1 MTHESDSQS
10 DAPSPAPHT
19 SPPGQDDFES
29 STDLDFGSMFHR
41 SWHAFKTHY
50 GQVLGYG
57 VVFIVVGLAVNIL
70 TYALGYYLQSSLDI
84 QPGGLTAVM
93 ISAAANLV
101 LLAVIVIPLIA
112 YLHYGILR
120 RLRGTNE
127 PRRPGRFGMILGIGI
142 IQICLFAPAAF
153 LSSAANPGQFSN
165 IEVSFAEAAAGIKL
179 ITESTA
185 VGPDGK
191 RLMNPQELVAKQ
203 AEIKKEFEA
212 KHIAVKPGLMTIGVL
227 LWIIACV
234 VSILSILWA
243 YMLALDPRA
252 KVDSAVDAISRGW
265 ALAAPARLS
274 IIGFTIVIFLI
285 LAGTFVLC
293 CLPSVFLGYPLLMA
307 SVPAVYMLLQGEPEP
322 RQG

>member
-1 MTHESDSQS
+1 
-10 DAPSPAPHT
+10 
-19 SPPGQDDFES
+19 
-29 STDLDFGSMFHR
+29 MFHR

-70 TYALGYYLQSSLDI
+70 THALGYYLQSSLDI

-93 ISAAANLV
+93 ISTAASLV
-101 LLAVIVIPLIA
+101 LLAVIVIPLIT

-127 PRRPGRFGMILGIGI
+127 PRRPGRYGMILAIAI
-142 IQICLFAPAAF
+142 IQMCVFAPGFFLAGAAD
-153 LSSAANPGQFSN
+153 PGKFSN

-212 KHIAVKPGLMTIGVL
+212 KHIAVKPGLMTIAVL

-234 VSILSILWA
+234 VSVLSILWA

-285 LAGTFVLC
+285 LVGTFALC
-293 CLPSVFLGYPLLMA
+293 CLPLVFLGYPLMLA
-307 SVPAVYMLLQGEPEP
+307 SVPAVYMLMQGEPEP